1 MEIEKKILL
10 LSKLF
15 SLVTVQKT
23 STIFNLH
30 CIDSSTES
38 ETPCVG
44 EQGKNEMGEM
54 ITLTNYVQ

>member
-44 EQGKNEMGEM
+44 E
-54 ITLTNYVQ
+54 